1 MQHEFMVLGK
11 ELGEGDYD
19 KRFLCLIPA
28 DDSAR
33 RDNNVKGF
41 LHPTFAV
48 FGCYLK
54 WARF

>member
-1 MQHEFMVLGK
+1 MVLGK

-28 DDSAR
+28 DDSTR

-41 LHPTFAV
+41 LHPAFAV